1 MPSFTFTV
9 SFDFPRW
16 EPYAIDGRSP
26 GKSDNRELKN
36 HPKLGTTILIVFDFQ
51 GIQIYIYIV

>member
-51 GIQIYIYIV
+51 GIQIYI